1 MKSIKRFS
9 LALIAVFA
17 LGAAAASVASAE
29 SAGIMMLPDSNEGA
43 AGMTFSFTSTAGE
56 KPLWETVGKK
66 AISCTGVSGTGTASS
81 DPLGSVAF
89 KFVGCEEPALK
100 VKCQSGATTGEIA
113 FTAEYHYRYLLPSPN
128 SGVQQVILLPTAGIV
143 FKCSIV
149 EVKIKGCF
157 SSMDLEKGKGTGVLG
172 DELVKSFFGSLL
184 QEKGKQKP
192 SEIDNE
198 ATTAMESC
206 VPTITTS
213 GKTEEAGLLGSFTV
227 EKFAKGGVESEILL
241 MH

>member
-1 MKSIKRFS
+1 MRFIKQFS

-17 LGAAAASVASAE
+17 LGAATASVASAE

-43 AGMTFSFTSTAGE
+43 AGMTFSFASTTGE
-56 KPLWETVGKK
+56 RWVWETVGGKK
-66 AISCTGVSGTGTASS
+66 IECTGVTGSGTASS

-89 KFVGCEEPALK
+89 KVVGCEEPALK

-128 SGVQQVILLPTAGIV
+128 SGVQMAILLPTAGIV

-149 EVKIKGCF
+149 EVKVKGCV

-172 DELVKSFFGSLL
+172 DELVKSFFVNFL
-184 QEKGKQKP
+184 QEKGIQKP
-192 SEIDNE
+192 TSIDNE
-198 ATTAMESC
+198 AATEMVSC
-206 VPTITTS
+206 VLMTTMS
-213 GKTEEAGLLGSFTV
+213 GKTEESGQLGSGTV
-227 EKFAKGGVESEILL
+227 EKFEKAKVATEVLL